1 MSSIAH
7 NLPIKGLIETSFLDW
22 KEHLSSVI
30 FLGGCNFRC
39 PYCHNKDLVIG
50 HAAMEDMPM
59 EYVIAHLRKYKN
71 WIDRVVVTGG
81 EPTIN
86 MNLFGL
92 IGQLKSEGMLVKLDT
107 NGSNPSVLKGLVND
121 GLIDYVAMD
130 VKGPLDRYS
139 RWCGVN
145 VDTKQIRES
154 IDFILEGNV
163 DYEFRMTVVPFLHRE
178 EDIYDVASF
187 IRNAKKFFIQ
197 GFRPENTLNSAYAG
211 IKPFS
216 LDKMASVRTNVAE
229 IITKGDQVR
238 EAPIRKYGAVN
249 QKADSGAHNLSF
261 S

>member
-1 MSSIAH
+1 M
-7 NLPIKGLIETSFLDW
+7 
-22 KEHLSSVI
+22 
-30 FLGGCNFRC
+30 
-39 PYCHNKDLVIG
+39 
-50 HAAMEDMPM
+50 
-59 EYVIAHLRKYKN
+59 
-71 WIDRVVVTGG
+71 
-81 EPTIN
+81 
-86 MNLFGL
+86 
-92 IGQLKSEGMLVKLDT
+92 
-107 NGSNPSVLKGLVND
+107 KGLVND

-163 DYEFRMTVVPFLHRE
+163 DYKFRMTVVPFLHRE